1 MNYSIYSWLFSTIQ
15 CHIFFEM
22 CFHFQNVK
30 GFVSVVFPFS
40 EKHNCKQKS
49 DEYIKL
55 LHLFQLSRIYNL
67 LYQYHWLQLN
77 TLEMEILWKEHTID

>member
-1 MNYSIYSWLFSTIQ
+1 MLNVV
-15 CHIFFEM
+15 FFEM

-49 DEYIKL
+49 AHSLQIYFTDEVVNK
-55 LHLFQLSRIYNL
+55 QRN
-67 LYQYHWLQLN
+67 
-77 TLEMEILWKEHTID
+77 IDKAFKFVSVVKNQ